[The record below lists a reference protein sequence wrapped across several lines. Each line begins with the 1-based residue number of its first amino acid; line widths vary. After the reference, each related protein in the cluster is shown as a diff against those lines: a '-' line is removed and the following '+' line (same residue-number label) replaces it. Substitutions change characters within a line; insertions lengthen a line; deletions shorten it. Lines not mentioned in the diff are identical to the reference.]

1 MTQVEDS
8 REVLDKINQAFDEYK
23 EANQPK

>member
-1 MTQVEDS
+1 MIQVEDS